1 VPVSVVP
8 TIAIIKFWT
17 SFFCHIKKMI
27 YSKSSFIGIVTSVK
41 FVYNLSICHAFR
53 ISKKSA
59 LYLLL
64 KAVCRTG
71 KSQKSWVYQKVRY
84 TYYVIKKW
92 FEEDT
97 VGRRP
102 GSGRRRIT
110 SAQDDEGII
119 DIIQNRPFT
128 TAIVEVN
135 QTNFPA
141 SVVTARR
148 RLKGAGLR
156 NHSAVQKPILTPLHK
171 ELRLGFSWKHL
182 ESLLKSSNF
191 F

>member
-1 VPVSVVP
+1 MPRVSNFQK
-8 TIAIIKFWT
+8 IR
-17 SFFCHIKKMI
+17 
-27 YSKSSFIGIVTSVK
+27 
-41 FVYNLSICHAFR
+41 SISPFE
-53 ISKKSA
+53 S
-59 LYLLL
+59 
-64 KAVCRTG
+64 VCRRG

>member
-1 VPVSVVP
+1 
-8 TIAIIKFWT
+8 
-17 SFFCHIKKMI
+17 
-27 YSKSSFIGIVTSVK
+27 
-41 FVYNLSICHAFR
+41 
-53 ISKKSA
+53 
-59 LYLLL
+59 
-64 KAVCRTG
+64 
-71 KSQKSWVYQKVRY
+71 
-84 TYYVIKKW
+84 
-92 FEEDT
+92 

-171 ELRLGFSWKHL
+171 ELRLGFSWKH
-182 ESLLKSSNF
+182 EKVFQSSPNGRLRVYRPRGTRYVQGGVTEF
-191 F
+191 DHDPKFVLI